1 MNKEELLRYRN
12 ILKEIELLQEQ
23 FIKIKPEMTM
33 DSVKGSTSEF
43 PYTEC
48 NFKIEGIDEE
58 TYNSKISRLEKKI
71 AKKMHEL
78 IEEKDKLLS
87 YIYGV
92 EDSCL
97 RQIMIYRYI
106 DGLTWNDIG
115 EKMNYASITVR
126 LKHDE
131 YLKNNNL

>member
-1 MNKEELLRYRN
+1 MDKEELLRYRN
-12 ILKEIELLQEQ
+12 ILKEIELLREQ
-23 FIKIKPEMTM
+23 YIKINPEMTM
-33 DSVKGSTSEF
+33 DSVKGSISEF

-48 NFKIEGIDEE
+48 NFKLEGIDKE

-87 YIYGV
+87 YIYSV

-115 EKMNYASITVR
+115 NKMGYAEVTIRKKHSEF
-126 LKHDE
+126 LKCIA
-131 YLKNNNL
+131 